1 MTNLIIQLADYS
13 LLRHRGR
20 TPKLLIIVIATLR
33 HGRRTSGLVVIDVAI
48 VRHGSRTP
56 RWLDKSCSQSAYRTA
71 LRRIVASHSRE
82 KAEHAKE
89 ISELSTL

>member
-56 RWLDKSCSQSAYRTA
+56 RWL
-71 LRRIVASHSRE
+71 E
-82 KAEHAKE
+82 E